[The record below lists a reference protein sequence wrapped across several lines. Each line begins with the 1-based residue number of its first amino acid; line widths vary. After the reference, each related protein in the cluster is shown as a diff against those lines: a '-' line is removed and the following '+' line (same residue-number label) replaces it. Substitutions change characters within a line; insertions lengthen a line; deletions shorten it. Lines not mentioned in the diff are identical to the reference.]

1 MENLINL
8 AKITWLV
15 KSRTRFDSKNH
26 AMSHSTHTQTCVY
39 RYIDKGGESNRETQR
54 IKAKH
59 NYVHDIVRL

>member
-39 RYIDKGGESNRETQR
+39 RYIDKGEQQRDTENKSQTQ
-54 IKAKH
+54 
-59 NYVHDIVRL
+59 LCS